1 MKTKKL
7 SWNPDRVA
15 ASVCNRRPAKRN
27 RVNNFDLR
35 SNLFV
40 MDEEPRNDDAE
51 TRPVAV
57 EYVSAIL
64 RNGMNNDERRDDW

>member
-1 MKTKKL
+1 M
-7 SWNPDRVA
+7 
-15 ASVCNRRPAKRN
+15 
-27 RVNNFDLR
+27 NNLDLR

-51 TRPVAV
+51 MRPVAV

>member
-1 MKTKKL
+1 MRKCRKTVRMVWVL
-7 SWNPDRVA
+7 PCSDI
-15 ASVCNRRPAKRN
+15 NRSKRN
-27 RVNNFDLR
+27 SVNNLDLR
-35 SNLFV
+35 SNLFA

-51 TRPVAV
+51 MRPVAV